1 MTNIHYFAIYPLTPD
16 SDQYIHDII
25 ISAKSLL
32 AANTCANFVL
42 FGIIFVHFNF
52 DVSLHFMQYILQI
65 ATEE

>member
-32 AANTCANFVL
+32 AANTCAKFVL
-42 FGIIFVHFNF
+42 LFVHFNF